1 MKERMDRSASCSA
14 SHFIAQPPKAADLEA
29 LALPLLPPVLPPPA
43 APTSE
48 DVDRELSRPRLFFP
62 GGLLLVLKESL
73 LPAEGGDQGRRS
85 RAGGG
90 AMSSHRP
97 AQAPTP

>member
-1 MKERMDRSASCSA
+1 MRPGGPGASLPA
-14 SHFIAQPPKAADLEA
+14 PPLST
-29 LALPLLPPVLPPPA
+29 LPTA

-73 LPAEGGDQGRRS
+73 LPAAEIREGGQGLESGPCRGTARQRLS
-85 RAGGG
+85 LPDWAAVPLPWGG
-90 AMSSHRP
+90 RP
-97 AQAPTP
+97 

>member
-1 MKERMDRSASCSA
+1 MDRSTNCSA
-14 SHFIAQPPKAADLEA
+14 SHFTAR
-29 LALPLLPPVLPPPA
+29 PPVAAAWRPGASPLAPPTPSLPPPA

-73 LPAEGGDQGRRS
+73 LPAEGGE
-85 RAGGG
+85 
-90 AMSSHRP
+90 
-97 AQAPTP
+97 